1 MERLLSYDRLI
12 AFHRNR
18 LDVPQFPTDKLNMAY
33 MDNKF
38 NQFLLQ
44 LNSTEDVELI
54 KKCLKEIYNQ
64 LQSGDEVYKYSI
76 KNPELLDRIFDYLLY
91 FKVKSPESS
100 IPSKDPEDE
109 YVINENAIIVRTLS
123 SQCFKQ
129 FCLILKVKEELNLGS
144 YMKYIYKTFD
154 DRSEDVKLNVY
165 QGLIYYAQSRYGIDV
180 LLENEILQTIIKKI
194 TEEKS
199 LKVINLILTLSN
211 EILNAE
217 NAPQIALRS
226 NVINNLKIYLNS
238 FDQAVKENV
247 LLNYGSISLCE
258 EGKKNCVEQG
268 SLITNILNFL
278 RDQESS
284 LKILIASTRF
294 LMSASI
300 LKRGKVEIYENDGL
314 ESCIELLN
322 NYSLKSS
329 SDDEDVIQLILNI
342 LQIIGNVSE
351 EPRGRKKMNE
361 NYLSSVDKFLD
372 DKNRFIKEQ
381 ANITRNIIIWKP

>member
-12 AFHRNR
+12 AHHRNR
-18 LDVPQFPTDKLNMAY
+18 LDVPLFPNDKLNMAY
-33 MDNKF
+33 KDNKF
-38 NQFLLQ
+38 NQFLIQ

-64 LQSGDEVYKYSI
+64 LQSGDEVYKYSV

-91 FKVKSPESS
+91 FKVKLRENNHDSNGT
-100 IPSKDPEDE
+100 
-109 YVINENAIIVRTLS
+109 YVINENAVIVRTLS

-129 FCLILKVKEELNLGS
+129 FCLVLKVKNELHQGNYL
-144 YMKYIYKTFD
+144 KFIYKTFD
-154 DRSEDVKLNVY
+154 DDSEDVKLNVY
-165 QGLIYYAQSRYGIDV
+165 QGLIYFAQSRYGIDT

-211 EILNAE
+211 EILSAE
-217 NAPQIALRS
+217 NAPQVALKCKG
-226 NVINNLKIYLNS
+226 IPNLKMYLNS
-238 FDQAVKENV
+238 HDQAVKENV
-247 LLNYGSISLCE
+247 ILNYGSISLCE
-258 EGKKNCVEQG
+258 EGKFNCVEEG
-268 SLITNILNFL
+268 SLITNILEFL
-278 RDQESS
+278 KDKNSG

-300 LKRGKVEIYENDGL
+300 LKRGKVEIFENDGL
-314 ESCIELLN
+314 ESCIEILN
-322 NYSLKSS
+322 TYTLNASRE
-329 SDDEDVIQLILNI
+329 DDDIIQLILNV

-351 EPRGRKKMNE
+351 EPRGRKKMFG
-361 NYLSSVDKFLD
+361 NYLGSVEKFLED
-372 DKNRFIKEQ
+372 ENRFIKEQ

>member
-33 MDNKF
+33 NDNKF

-76 KNPELLDRIFDYLLY
+76 KNPELLDRVFDYLLY
-91 FKVKSPESS
+91 FKVKSRE
-100 IPSKDPEDE
+100 ITDPSEDT

-129 FCLILKVKEELNLGS
+129 FCLILKVKEELHQGNYL
-144 YMKYIYKTFD
+144 KYIYKTFD
-154 DRSEDVKLNVY
+154 DPSEDVKLNVY
-165 QGLIYYAQSRYGIDV
+165 QGLIYFAQSRYGIDV

-211 EILNAE
+211 EILNAA
-217 NAPQIALRS
+217 NAPQIALQCG
-226 NVINNLKIYLNS
+226 IIPNLKIYLNS
-238 FDQAVKENV
+238 TDQAVKENV
-247 LLNYGSISLCE
+247 ILNYGSLSLCE
-258 EGKKNCVEQG
+258 QGKKNCVEEG
-268 SLITNILNFL
+268 SLITNILKFL
-278 RDQESS
+278 KDQESS

-300 LKRGKVEIYENDGL
+300 LKRGKVEIYENNGL
-314 ESCIELLN
+314 ESCIDLLS

-329 SDDEDVIQLILNI
+329 SDDEDVVQLILNI

-351 EPRGRKKMNE
+351 EPRGRKNMNE

-372 DKNRFIKEQ
+372 DRNRFIKEQ